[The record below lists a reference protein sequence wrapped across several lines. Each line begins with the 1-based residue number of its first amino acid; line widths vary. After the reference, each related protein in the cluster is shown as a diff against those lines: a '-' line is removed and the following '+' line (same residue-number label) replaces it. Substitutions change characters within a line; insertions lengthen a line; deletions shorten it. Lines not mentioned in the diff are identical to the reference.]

1 VTSPPAKPPRYGLL
15 TAAPV
20 VNDDDLR
27 TLYSG
32 WGYQPEACANAG
44 IGDIACAGNVPT
56 MDLPV
61 SQPGEINGD
70 PLWLWSGDECSTFGF
85 EARDWEGRARR
96 SLQATE
102 SFQLAN
108 ELWDGAIATSATL
121 ANRFFSGNVAWSDT
135 VTGGPTAVATALA
148 SVEQGLAEVITG
160 QQGMVHMT
168 PQVLTH
174 CLDAGVVFKDS
185 GAWITANGHIV
196 VADAGYS
203 GDGPGA
209 DAADATSQWIFG
221 TSLLQVR
228 LGPVEL
234 IPGSIDDARNLAA
247 SMDRQLNDIVVIAGR
262 MAGVQWANHCGFIAG
277 EVNVPIPLIAGAS

>member
-1 VTSPPAKPPRYGLL
+1 
-15 TAAPV
+15 
-20 VNDDDLR
+20 
-27 TLYSG
+27 
-32 WGYQPEACANAG
+32 
-44 IGDIACAGNVPT
+44 
-56 MDLPV
+56 M
-61 SQPGEINGD
+61 
-70 PLWLWSGDECSTFGF
+70 DECSTFGF

-96 SLQATE
+96 QLQANE
-102 SFQLAN
+102 SLELAA
-108 ELWDGAIATSATL
+108 ELWDGAIATAATL
-121 ANRFFSGNVAWSDT
+121 SNRFFSGNVAWSDT
-135 VTGGPTAVATALA
+135 VTNGPSSAVVALA
-148 SVEQGLAEVITG
+148 SLEQGMAELVNG
-160 QQGMVHMT
+160 QPGMVHCT
-168 PQVLTH
+168 AQALTH
-174 CLDAGVVFKDS
+174 LVGSNLLTKEGGLWVTPS
-185 GAWITANGHIV
+185 GHIV